1 MRTMQF
7 KLSDKLVQ
15 DLDELGWL
23 TDEGI
28 QEVLEEAVRQDAVR
42 KQGFERIFEICK
54 ILHAAKIPRKTED
67 ELVEEIWALREKRR
81 ACGE

>member
-15 DLDELGWL
+15 ELDELGWL
-23 TDEGI
+23 TDSSI
-28 QEVLEEAVRQDAVR
+28 QELLEEAVRQEAVR
-42 KQGFERIFEICK
+42 QQGFERLFEICK
-54 ILHAAKIPRKTED
+54 LLHAANIPRKTED